1 MKRRNFLNAISFAS
15 IIGVIKPKSVLASHN
30 YGNDKNKKPLDDR
43 TYWYQLLYKIANP
56 VVSNLAAGT
65 LVKNMPLATSP
76 TFDSRSPKVSYLEAV
91 GRTYADIAAWVA
103 LPDDDTE
110 EGKLRVEMRR
120 NAIKGLDNC
129 FTAGSPDQLTFDK
142 DYQPIVDVAFFWR
155 KLF

>member
-1 MKRRNFLNAISFAS
+1 MAS

-76 TFDSRSPKVSYLEAV
+76 TFHSRSPKVSYLEAV
-91 GRTYADIAAWVA
+91 GRTYADIAAWLA
-103 LPDDDTE
+103 LPGDDTE
-110 EGKLRVEMRR
+110 EG
-120 NAIKGLDNC
+120 N
-129 FTAGSPDQLTFDK
+129 
-142 DYQPIVDVAFFWR
+142 
-155 KLF
+155 